1 MRAVVGG
8 AASAQY
14 LSPGVIPSTSIHQ
27 TSLPKRARPSP
38 MKCPYCGH
46 PSSKVIDS
54 RTAESGI
61 RRRRR
66 CEECDERFTTFEQIQ
81 RSVVMVVKKDG
92 RREEFSREKLLSGLR
107 IAARKRPLAT
117 GAVEAIVEDIE
128 QRLMGSSQGEVPSR
142 VIGEMA
148 ISRLKRLDPIAYIRF
163 ASVYHQFVSLEE
175 MLEEL
180 NRIARSPLGIAPE
193 QAKLFEDEL
202 DALMRGRETT
212 AEELEADFPALEE
225 VAGDNDDPDRTP
237 ISIASARSAQPV

>member
-1 MRAVVGG
+1 
-8 AASAQY
+8 
-14 LSPGVIPSTSIHQ
+14 
-27 TSLPKRARPSP
+27 

-46 PSSKVIDS
+46 PASKVIDS

-66 CEECDERFTTFEQIQ
+66 CEECDERFSTFEQVQ

-92 RREEFSREKLLSGLR
+92 RREEFSREKLLAGLR

-202 DALMRGRETT
+202 DALMRGTQAT
-212 AEELEADFPALEE
+212 AASEFD
-225 VAGDNDDPDRTP
+225 DDPPPSADARDSEAPDRQP
-237 ISIASARSAQPV
+237 IPIGTARSAQPV

>member
-1 MRAVVGG
+1 
-8 AASAQY
+8 
-14 LSPGVIPSTSIHQ
+14 
-27 TSLPKRARPSP
+27 

-54 RTAESGI
+54 RTAEAGI
-61 RRRRR
+61 RRRRK

-148 ISRLKRLDPIAYIRF
+148 ITHLKRLDPIAYIRF
-163 ASVYHQFVSLEE
+163 SSAYRQFVSLDDMMDELAQMATVPIPPAEQPRLFVDEMERLVRDEPRQSRGEREAE
-175 MLEEL
+175 MLP
-180 NRIARSPLGIAPE
+180 RVP
-193 QAKLFEDEL
+193 
-202 DALMRGRETT
+202 
-212 AEELEADFPALEE
+212 
-225 VAGDNDDPDRTP
+225 TP
-237 ISIASARSAQPV
+237 IDAARVGAAVSV